1 MTTYTILLTDGTVG
15 TISADKEPEYGA
27 TVTVELQDVD
37 GNFIQKIGKVEE
49 ILE

>member
-15 TISADKEPEYGA
+15 TLTAEREPEYGA
-27 TVTVELQDVD
+27 TITVELQDVD
-37 GNFIQKIGKVEE
+37 GNFITKIGKVEE

>member
-15 TISADKEPEYGA
+15 TLTTDKEPEYGA
-27 TVTVELQDVD
+27 TVTVELQDVNGD
-37 GNFIQKIGKVEE
+37 PIEKIGKVEE